1 MAKTRKQKEK
11 EVKSLTDNLSNS
23 KSVVFSSFKGLSV
36 SDSQELRKSL
46 REEKVIFQASKKT
59 FIKEALKQGKF
70 AEMDMTG
77 WEGNV
82 AVAFGTEDEVAPAK
96 ILNIFSKGHEQLQIQ
111 GGFLEKELISL
122 EKIKELALLPSRIE
136 LIAKTVGTIKA
147 PISSFVNVLG
157 GNIRNLV
164 NVLNA
169 VKDTKN

>member
-1 MAKTRKQKEK
+1 MAKTRKQKEQ

-23 KSVVFSSFKGLSV
+23 KSVVFTSFKGLSV
-36 SDSQELRKSL
+36 ANAQELRKNL
-46 REEKVIFQASKKT
+46 REEKVNYQASKKT
-59 FIKEALKQGKF
+59 FIKEALKQSKF
-70 AEMDMTG
+70 AEIDMAE

-96 ILNIFSKGHEQLQIQ
+96 ILNNFSKDHEELQIH
-111 GGFLEKELISL
+111 GGFLEQEQINVDKV
-122 EKIKELALLPSRIE
+122 KELALLPSRIE